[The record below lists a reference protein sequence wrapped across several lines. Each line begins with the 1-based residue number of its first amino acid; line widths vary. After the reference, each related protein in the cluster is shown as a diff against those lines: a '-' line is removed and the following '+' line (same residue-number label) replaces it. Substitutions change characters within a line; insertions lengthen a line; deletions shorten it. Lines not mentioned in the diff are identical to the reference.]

1 MLRLQQK
8 NKYYIIKNE
17 VTFCND
23 FSYLPHHSTHNPSPS
38 SEWRL
43 SDNKQDTLGRS
54 VDQCKL
60 SDAILTHL
68 ILLISHR
75 RGTSE
80 IPRASK
86 CEKLPW
92 SDFLNPRPPEILWKG
107 IIYFKHKKKCLILL
121 ALSLSLSPSARP
133 SFLSLSLS

>member
-80 IPRASK
+80 IPIASK
-86 CEKLPW
+86 CEKLP
-92 SDFLNPRPPEILWKG
+92 
-107 IIYFKHKKKCLILL
+107 
-121 ALSLSLSPSARP
+121 
-133 SFLSLSLS
+133 